1 MNIDNILKKVFIIFL
16 LCTLLLSF
24 YFCINKLILKN
35 NDHDDVFNTWQFPML
50 LAIYLDTIYN
60 L

>member
-1 MNIDNILKKVFIIFL
+1 MNSNILIKNIFIFFL

-24 YFCINKLILKN
+24 YFFINKIILKN
-35 NDHDDVFNTWQFPML
+35 NNNDDIFSTWQFPML
-50 LAIYLDTIYN
+50 LALYLDTIYY

>member
-1 MNIDNILKKVFIIFL
+1 MNSNILIKNIFLFFL

-24 YFCINKLILKN
+24 YFFINKLILKN
-35 NDHDDVFNTWQFPML
+35 NHHDDIFNTWQFPML